1 VSDAVVVGRFAV
13 AGRPRTKGSLTPQ
26 MSRGGGGKLRV
37 HLVEKGEYSV
47 PWKKTM
53 IAAIRHEMNLAAP
66 MMAIGLKP
74 PYAGPVE
81 VRALFLVDRTVGVNG
96 EVWPS
101 HRTERPTA
109 EDIGDLDK
117 FARNLLDALTQ
128 SKLIADDRLVT
139 SLRTY
144 KFWTPAELAGREG
157 VYVTVLADDTTVIP
171 PEFVWMLK

>member
-1 VSDAVVVGRFAV
+1 MGRFAV

-37 HLVEKGEYSV
+37 HLVESGEYSV
-47 PWKKTM
+47 PWKRTM
-53 IAAIRHEMNLAAP
+53 IRAIRAQCMDTFR
-66 MMAIGLKP
+66 GSFVP
-74 PYAGPVE
+74 PHAGPVE

-101 HRTERPTA
+101 HQTERPTA

-128 SKLIADDRLVT
+128 SRLIADDRLVT
-139 SLRTY
+139 TLRTY